1 MRLSALPVALLLAGP
16 AGAALADP
24 ALILVE
30 KAKGPKG
37 SFCERVEEGAKRTLA
52 GAGLNVQELKLKK
65 GQDAG
70 ALAKAQ
76 GAQAW
81 VHLECTA
88 QKKKTTA
95 KVEAFWGA
103 DGLSF
108 AAAAEPYAGKA
119 DAERAGAKLA
129 EGVVEGLKR
138 ASTPVALPT
147 GAAPPPADPTPPPR
161 DPTPAPAPPPVVAEA
176 KPEPKASLRPLIE
189 IAAGAGTRA
198 AGAYSV
204 VVGGNSTRLAYN
216 LGALLL
222 IQAAARFNVPS
233 TGLGVEAVF
242 SFSPVKYDLTGVQP
256 PPTPGDPSGSFLGI
270 GGTLYYRLVLS
281 GMNEGKKTGFALEP
295 LAGVMFESLSVTAQT
310 PALVLSSS
318 AIVPHFGARGVLRV
332 TDSLELLLDA
342 RFRLPLGTSESPN
355 KTGDPGLGIGLSV
368 GGGAHLWLTS
378 FLGLGVD
385 AAYEYASVSFSGT
398 GDRQRF
404 MDDPPLVNASV
415 ATSALKVNVSA
426 LLAF

>member
-1 MRLSALPVALLLAGP
+1 MRFTALPVVLLLASS
-16 AGAALADP
+16 AAQADP

-37 SFCERVEEGAKRTLA
+37 SFCERVEEGAKKTLA
-52 GAGLNVQELKLKK
+52 TAGLNVQELKLKK
-65 GQDAG
+65 GQEAG
-70 ALAKAQ
+70 ALAKSQ

-129 EGVVEGLKR
+129 EGVVDGLKR
-138 ASTPVALPT
+138 ASTPVALP
-147 GAAPPPADPTPPPR
+147 AAATPPPATPTPPPR
-161 DPTPAPAPPPVVAEA
+161 DPTPPPAPAPVATA
-176 KPEPKASLRPLIE
+176 KPEPKAALRPMIE

-198 AGAYSV
+198 VGAYAV
-204 VVGGNSTRLAYN
+204 VVQGSSTRLAYS
-216 LGALLL
+216 LDPLLL
-222 IQAAARFNVPS
+222 IQASARFNVPS
-233 TGLGVEAVF
+233 TGLGVEASF
-242 SFSPVKYDLTGVQP
+242 SFSPVKFDLTKVVP
-256 PPTPGDPSGSFLGI
+256 APTPGDPSGSFLGI

-295 LAGVMFESLSVTAQT
+295 LAGVMFESFSVTAQS

-318 AIVPHFGARGVLRV
+318 AIIPHFGARGVLRA
-332 TDSLELLLDA
+332 TDSLELRLDA

-355 KTGDPGLGIGLSV
+355 KTGDPGLGIGLAV
-368 GGGAHLWLTS
+368 GAGAQLWLTS
-378 FLGLGVD
+378 FLGLGLD

-404 MDDPPLVNASV
+404 IDDPPLVNASV
-415 ATSALKVNVSA
+415 ATSALKVNLSA

>member
-1 MRLSALPVALLLAGP
+1 MRFTALPVVLLLASS
-16 AGAALADP
+16 AAQADP

-37 SFCERVEEGAKRTLA
+37 SFCERVEEGAKKTLA
-52 GAGLNVQELKLKK
+52 AAGLNVQELKLKK
-65 GQDAG
+65 GQEAG
-70 ALAKAQ
+70 ALAKSQ

-95 KVEAFWGA
+95 KLEAFWGA

-129 EGVVEGLKR
+129 EGVVDGLKR

-147 GAAPPPADPTPPPR
+147 ATPPPAAPTPPPR
-161 DPTPAPAPPPVVAEA
+161 DPTPPPAPAPVAAA
-176 KPEPKASLRPLIE
+176 KPEPKASQRPMIE

-198 AGAYSV
+198 AGAYAV
-204 VVGGNSTRLAYN
+204 VVQGSSTRLAYS
-216 LGALLL
+216 LDPLLL
-222 IQAAARFNVPS
+222 IQASARFNVPS
-233 TGLGVEAVF
+233 TGLGVEASF
-242 SFSPVKYDLTGVQP
+242 SFSPVKFDLTKVVP
-256 PPTPGDPSGSFLGI
+256 APTPGDPSGSFLGI

-295 LAGVMFESLSVTAQT
+295 LAGVMFESFSVTAQS

-318 AIVPHFGARGVLRV
+318 AIIPHFGARGVLRA
-332 TDSLELLLDA
+332 TDSLELRLDA

-355 KTGDPGLGIGLSV
+355 KTGDPGLGIGLAV
-368 GGGAHLWLTS
+368 GAGAQLWLTS
-378 FLGLGVD
+378 FLGLGLD

-404 MDDPPLVNASV
+404 IDDPPLVNASV
-415 ATSALKVNVSA
+415 ATSALKVNLSA